1 MSIRAVR
8 YVVFLKDTLTLS
20 LTAFGGPQVLLAM
33 MLERMVKKRGYI
45 QEEELWELN
54 ALCSMLPG
62 PSSTQLIS
70 AIGFRVGGPRLA
82 YLTLLVW
89 ILPATIAMI
98 LAAILIHFLQ
108 ENSPKALQFAKFIQP
123 MAIGFLIFAA
133 QKTITKM
140 IKTPEAIV
148 LMLLSAFVSF
158 FYSSPYIFPVM
169 LLLGGLSTSI
179 KYKNQP
185 KVVEDK
191 SLHIKWSNFYLWGGV
206 LVVAAVAGAIT
217 KSQPILLFE
226 NFYRNGSLIF
236 GGGQVLIPYLYA
248 EFVDLK
254 QFLSSEEFLTGYA
267 LSQGIPGPTFSISTY
282 IGALSMREFG
292 LVGFVMGGLIATAG
306 IFLPGIF
313 LIFFVIRFWDQLKLY
328 RPVRAALEGVNAVS
342 CGMLIAGAYLLFEPL
357 APNFLHIVF
366 ILGTYSLL
374 QFTKISSPIIVVGGI
389 LLGILLSL
397 LLLVYRNS
405 KPHFAFLGRIGTTN
419 YFKNIHRF
427 PDEVTS
433 REDLVI
439 LRFDAQLFF
448 GNFQYFKQLV
458 NEAISKNPD
467 VIKGFIINGRSINY
481 IDSSAAEQ
489 LTDLISSLQKKGIRV
504 MFVGAIGPAR
514 DVILK
519 SNIIKVL
526 KKQECKATTTTNSK
540 SLIA

>member
-1 MSIRAVR
+1 
-8 YVVFLKDTLTLS
+8 
-20 LTAFGGPQVLLAM
+20 
-33 MLERMVKKRGYI
+33 MVKKRGYI

-185 KVVEDK
+185 KVEEDK

-206 LVVAAVAGAIT
+206 LIVAAVAGAIT

-254 QFLSSEEFLTGYA
+254 HFLSSEEFLTGYA
-267 LSQGIPGPTFSISTY
+267 LSQGIPGPTFSISSY

-292 LVGFVMGGLIATAG
+292 LMGFVTGGLIATAG

-328 RPVRAALEGVNAVS
+328 RPVRAALEGINAVS
-342 CGMLIAGAYLLFEPL
+342 CGMLLAAAYLLFEPL
-357 APNFLHIVF
+357 DANLLHIFF

-374 QFTKISSPIIVVGGI
+374 QFTKISSPIIVVGGV
-389 LLGILLSL
+389 LLGILFQ
-397 LLLVYRNS
+397 N
-405 KPHFAFLGRIGTTN
+405 FL
-419 YFKNIHRF
+419 
-427 PDEVTS
+427 P
-433 REDLVI
+433 
-439 LRFDAQLFF
+439 
-448 GNFQYFKQLV
+448 
-458 NEAISKNPD
+458 
-467 VIKGFIINGRSINY
+467 
-481 IDSSAAEQ
+481 
-489 LTDLISSLQKKGIRV
+489 
-504 MFVGAIGPAR
+504 
-514 DVILK
+514 
-519 SNIIKVL
+519 
-526 KKQECKATTTTNSK
+526 
-540 SLIA
+540 